1 MSVKIFSVLP
11 VGLEGRLIEVEADIL
26 RGMSA
31 FNIVGLGDTAV
42 QEAKERVRSAIKN
55 SGFEYPQQKKI
66 INLAPAS
73 LKKHGPQFDLP
84 IALSLLCAS
93 GQIPPA
99 LLQNSIV
106 AGELALDGSI
116 RPIRGVLTL
125 ALFAQKNRWKQIIIP
140 SANLNEAALVKDIS
154 IIPLDHLK
162 KISAALA
169 APAGTYSAARAVP
182 VRPIS
187 APADVNFAAAPA
199 DVNNGTHANSAP
211 DSTASIPDFSDII
224 GQENAKRAL
233 TIAVAGGHH
242 ILLRGSPG
250 VGKTMLA
257 RALPGIM
264 PPLSEEEIFE
274 VTQIYS
280 LAGLTDDSRFL
291 INQRPFRQVHHTA
304 SLYSLIGGGASLRP
318 GEISLAHRG
327 ALFLDEIAEF
337 PRAHLEALRQPLEE
351 KEISVSRAAGTI
363 KYPAQFVLVA
373 GMNPC
378 PCGYFGDPHKKCT
391 CNPYQIIRYQK
402 KLSGPILDRVD
413 LIINVPRQ
421 NLTSQYG
428 APAGRRAAPT
438 VVDLARTS
446 SLPPV
451 VNSGRASST
460 PASSITIQ
468 SLIVQIQKIQ
478 HDRYKNSNSLNS
490 NLNSRQIKKYC
501 PLSPDCNDLLAQA
514 EEKYRFSGRGYHQ
527 LIKVS
532 RTIADLA
539 NHDQIQIEDLA
550 ESIQY
555 RTSET
560 N

>member
-1 MSVKIFSVLP
+1 MSVKIFSALS
-11 VGLEGRLIEVEADIL
+11 VGLEGKLIEVEADIL

-84 IALSLLCAS
+84 IALGLLCAS
-93 GQIPPA
+93 GQIRPA

-125 ALFAQKNRWKQIIIP
+125 ALFAKKHGWKQIIIP
-140 SANLNEAALVKDIS
+140 AGNINEASLVKDIS

-162 KISAALA
+162 DISAALA
-169 APAGTYSAARAVP
+169 AP
-182 VRPIS
+182 
-187 APADVNFAAAPA
+187 D
-199 DVNNGTHANSAP
+199 GTHAPATVANIAPAEPHLTAVNSNPAAS
-211 DSTASIPDFSDII
+211 DSTTSIPDFSDII
-224 GQENAKRAL
+224 GQGNAKRAL
-233 TIAVAGGHH
+233 TIAIAGGHH
-242 ILLRGSPG
+242 ILIKGSPG

-280 LAGLTDDSRFL
+280 LAGLTDDNRFL
-291 INQRPFRQVHHTA
+291 IDRRPFRQVHHTA

-402 KLSGPILDRVD
+402 KLSGPILDRID

-421 NLTSQYG
+421 NLTSQNS
-428 APAGRRAAPT
+428 APAVARACT
-438 VVDLARTS
+438 DVVKSHATA
-446 SLPPV
+446 
-451 VNSGRASST
+451 VNSAPSSSST
-460 PASSITIQ
+460 VQ
-468 SLIVQIQKIQ
+468 SLIAQIQKIQ
-478 HDRYKNSNSLNS
+478 HVRYKTSNFLNS
-490 NLNSRQIKKYC
+490 NLNSKQIKKFC
-501 PLSPDCNDLLAQA
+501 PLSPDCDDLLAQA
-514 EEKYRFSGRGYHQ
+514 EEKFRFSGRGYHQ

-539 NHDQIQIEDLA
+539 GHEQIQIEDLA

-555 RTSET
+555 RTCET
-560 N
+560 H